1 MNGELPIPVLGFAA
15 FSGTGKT
22 TLLRQLL
29 PMLRSAGLKVGMI
42 KHAHHGFDTDIP
54 GKDSYELRRAGAT
67 QMLVAS
73 RERWALVSENE
84 DDPEPS
90 LAALLRRLDLDRLDL
105 VLIEGYKAESFPKI
119 ELHRP
124 TLGHPLLCL
133 TDQTIIALA
142 SDSPLERKPDLPLLD
157 LNRPAE
163 ILDFMLKHCGL
174 AGAARRV
181 ATASSR

>member
-1 MNGELPIPVLGFAA
+1 VNSGLPVPVLGFAA

-29 PMLRSAGLKVGMI
+29 PMLRSAGLRVGVI

-54 GKDSYELRRAGAT
+54 GKDSYELRRAGAA

-73 RERWALVSENE
+73 RERWALVSENAN
-84 DDPEPS
+84 DPEPS
-90 LAALLRRLDLDRLDL
+90 FAALLRRLDLDRLDL
-105 VLIEGYKAESFPKI
+105 VLVEGYKSENYPKI

-124 TLGHPLLCL
+124 ALGRPLLCL
-133 TDQTIIALA
+133 TDQTIIAVA
-142 SDSPLERKPDLPLLD
+142 SDAPLRQKSDLPLLD

-163 ILDFMLKHCGL
+163 ILDFMLKRCGL
-174 AGAARRV
+174 AGAARRL
-181 ATASSR
+181 ATATGL